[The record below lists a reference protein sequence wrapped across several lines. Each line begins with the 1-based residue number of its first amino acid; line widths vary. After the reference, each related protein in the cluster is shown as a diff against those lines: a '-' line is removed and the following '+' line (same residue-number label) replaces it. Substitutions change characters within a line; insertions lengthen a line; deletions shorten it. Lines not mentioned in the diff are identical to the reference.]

1 MFKIFSIATLV
12 YSECTIALVNF
23 RKSISV
29 NSEKKA
35 YKLLDQNWGK
45 NDPFWEQKE
54 FV

>member
-23 RKSISV
+23 RKSSSV

-35 YKLLDQNWGK
+35 YKFLDQNWGK
-45 NDPFWEQKE
+45 NNPFWEQKE